1 MARVM
6 ISDDSDAI
14 RMVLRDALEIGHHEV
29 VAEAIDGQE
38 SVEKF
43 QAVKPDVILLDIA
56 MPKKDGQTALKE
68 IIALDPKAKVIMI
81 TATDSLKM
89 INDCIAAGAI
99 AYIKK
104 PFDFEDVLK
113 AINMAVKKH

>member
-6 ISDDSDAI
+6 IADDSDAI

-29 VAEAIDGQE
+29 VTEATNGQEAIEQ
-38 SVEKF
+38 F
-43 QAVKPDVILLDIA
+43 QAIKPDVLLLDIA
-56 MPKKDGQTALKE
+56 MPKKDGRTALTE
-68 IIALDPKAKVIMI
+68 IITRDPKAKIIMI

-89 INDCIAAGAI
+89 ISECIAAGAI
-99 AYIKK
+99 AYIMK

-113 AINMAVKKH
+113 AIDMALDKR

>member
-1 MARVM
+1 MARIM

-14 RMVLRDALEIGHHEV
+14 RMVLKDALEIGHHEV
-29 VAEAIDGQE
+29 VAEATNGQE
-38 SVEKF
+38 AIERF
-43 QAVKPDVILLDIA
+43 QDVKPDVLLLDIA

-68 IIALDPKAKVIMI
+68 IITLDPSAKVIMI

-89 INDCIAAGAI
+89 INDCVAAGAL
-99 AYIKK
+99 AYIMK

-113 AINMAVKKH
+113 AIDMALDKR